1 MLRRDRS
8 HSLFSL
14 LAILSTAFCLA
25 LPLGAATLDVRV
37 TDAKGAAV
45 PDAVVYAMPVKLV
58 PIGHKVATM
67 DQKNRMFVPYVL
79 PIQTGTWVEF
89 PNSDDVRHQVY
100 SLSPAKR
107 FQLAL
112 YTGKPTYPLQ
122 FTTAGVVQL
131 GCNIHE
137 QMNAYIVVLDTP
149 YFAKTDA
156 GRTALTDL
164 SAGQYTLRVWYPEM
178 RIEPAPQ
185 KLTLNATDHQSI
197 SFVVG
202 RK

>member
-1 MLRRDRS
+1 MLRRDLS
-8 HSLFSL
+8 FSL
-14 LAILSTAFCLA
+14 SALLAVLFLA
-25 LPLGAATLDVRV
+25 MPLHAATLDVRV
-37 TDAKGAAV
+37 ADAKGAAI
-45 PDAVVYAMPVKLV
+45 PDAVVYAVPATPVPV
-58 PIGHKVATM
+58 GHKVATM
-67 DQKNRMFVPYVL
+67 DQKNRMFVPHVL

-137 QMNAYIVVLDTP
+137 QMNAYIVVVDTP
-149 YFAKTDA
+149 YFAAADN
-156 GRTALTDL
+156 GRTSFPDL
-164 SAGQYTLRVWYPEM
+164 AAGQYTLHLWYPEM
-178 RIEPAPQ
+178 RDEPKPQ
-185 KLTLNATDHQSI
+185 SLTLGSSGRQSI

-202 RK
+202 RR